1 MQMRA
6 LGRTGLKVSALC
18 FGGNV
23 FGWTTD
29 EAASFAVLDAFIEG
43 GGTFIDSADVYS
55 RWVPGNVGGES
66 EVVLGRWMQA
76 RGNRQDVIV
85 ATKLGSPMGDS
96 PNQGGLSR
104 GWIMRAVEDSLRR
117 LQTDY
122 IDLYQTHRDDPTTP
136 QEETARALDDL
147 VRQGKVRYLGCSNFK
162 AYRLALALGVSAQ
175 GGYARYD
182 CVQPP
187 YSLVNRAVYEPELQ
201 PLCVEQGI
209 GVIPY
214 SSLGSGFLTGKYRRG
229 GAMPQTPRA
238 SGIEQRYMNDGGYAV
253 LDAMDIVAKQ
263 YGATPAQVALAWN
276 LAQPGITAPIA
287 SATTVEQTR
296 DLLAATELALD
307 ANAITAL
314 NNASATFA

>member
-1 MQMRA
+1 MHMRA

-23 FGWTTD
+23 FGWTAD
-29 EAASFAVLDAFIEG
+29 EDASFAVLDAFVEG

-55 RWVPGNVGGES
+55 RWVPGHTGGES
-66 EVVLGRWMQA
+66 EAVLGRWMQA
-76 RGNRQDVIV
+76 RSNRHEVIV

-96 PNQGGLSR
+96 PNQAGLSR
-104 GWIMRAVEDSLRR
+104 HWIMEAVEASLRR

-147 VRQGKVRYLGCSNFK
+147 VRAGKVRYLGCSNFK
-162 AYRLALALGVSAQ
+162 AYRLALALGVSARA
-175 GGYARYD
+175 GYARYD

-187 YSLVNRAVYEPELQ
+187 YSLVNRGVYEPELQ
-201 PLCVEQGI
+201 ALCVEQGI

-229 GAMPQTPRA
+229 QSLPETPRA
-238 SGIEQRYMNDGGYAV
+238 GGIQQRYMNAQGDAV
-253 LDAMDIVAKQ
+253 LDAVDAVAKQ
-263 YGATPAQVALAWN
+263 YDATPAQIALAWN

-287 SATTVEQTR
+287 SATTAAQTR
-296 DLLAATELALD
+296 ELLAATDLTLD
-307 ANAITAL
+307 ADAL
-314 NNASATFA
+314 KTLTDASAPFA

>member
-1 MQMRA
+1 MHMRA

-29 EAASFAVLDAFIEG
+29 EDASFAVLDAFIEG

-55 RWVPGNVGGES
+55 RWVPGHTGGES
-66 EVVLGRWMQA
+66 EAVLGRWMKA
-76 RGNRQDVIV
+76 RGNRHDVIL

-104 GWIMRAVEDSLRR
+104 HWIAEAVEASLRR

-147 VRQGKVRYLGCSNFK
+147 VRAGKVRYLGCSNFK
-162 AYRLALALGVSAQ
+162 AYRLALALGVSER

-187 YSLVNRAVYEPELQ
+187 YSLVNRGVYEPELQ
-201 PLCVEQGI
+201 GLCVEQGI

-214 SSLGSGFLTGKYRRG
+214 SSLGSGFLTGKYRQG
-229 GAMPQTPRA
+229 QTLPETPRA
-238 SGIEQRYMNDGGYAV
+238 GGIQQRYMNAQGDAV
-253 LDAMDIVAKQ
+253 LDAMDMVAKQ
-263 YGATPAQVALAWN
+263 YDATPAQIALAWN

-287 SATTVEQTR
+287 SATTAVQTR
-296 DLLAATELALD
+296 ELLAATDLTLD
-307 ANAITAL
+307 ADAL
-314 NNASATFA
+314 KTLTDASAPFA